1 MRKIKDPQFKIGE
14 IPISEIEFDPR
25 SRDDIPQLLKGLQYI
40 YMTPSTRREVF
51 GILKEMIPLEV
62 NKENGRPGME
72 LWKILVLGTL
82 RLNLDWNYD
91 RLGEMSN
98 HHKQIRQMLGHGAF
112 DEKNVYKLQTLKDN
126 VSLLTPAILDRIN
139 QVVVKAGHKLVKKK
153 EEKLTGRCD
162 SFVVETNVHY
172 PTDLNLLFDA
182 MRKVITL
189 IVRLCTDHSLSGWR
203 QSDYNL
209 RQIKMSFRKAQ
220 KVKHSTSKN
229 PQQRAKQ
236 DEIVLKAHRA
246 YLEVAERCLEKVQE
260 SLSALGQ
267 KGVEGSALAEVEHFK
282 EHAQRQIG
290 QIRHRV
296 LEGRTIPHQE
306 KVFSL
311 FEEHTEWI
319 CKGKAGVPVELGRK
333 ICVMEDQYGF
343 YLHHQAM
350 RNQSDDQVA
359 VCMVEKS
366 QRRFPGLR
374 ACSFDKGFHSPSNQT
389 DLRKTLDLLVLPKQ
403 GRLSEQD
410 KEREYS
416 PEFVQARRKHSA
428 VESGINGLGVHG
440 LDCCPDRGEE
450 RFTRY
455 VALAVLARNIQKL
468 GALIRKK
475 ELKHL
480 RRLKKAA

>member
-1 MRKIKDPQFKIGE
+1 MRKIKDHQFKIGE
-14 IPISEIEFDPR
+14 IPISEIQFDPR
-25 SRDDIPQLLKGLQYI
+25 SRDDIPQLLRGLQHI
-40 YMTPSTRREVF
+40 YVTPSIRREVF
-51 GILKEMIPLEV
+51 AILEEIIPFQV
-62 NKENGRPGME
+62 DRANGRPGME
-72 LWKILVLGTL
+72 LWNILVLGTL

-91 RLGEMSN
+91 RLGEMAN

-112 DEKNVYKLQTLKDN
+112 DEKNIYKLQTLKDN
-126 VSLLTPAILDRIN
+126 VSLLTPEILDRIN
-139 QVVVKAGHKLVKKK
+139 QVVVKTGHKLVKKK
-153 EEKLTGRCD
+153 EEKLRGRCD
-162 SFVVETNVHY
+162 SFVVETDVHY

-189 IVRLCTDHSLSGWR
+189 IARLCADHSLSGWR

-209 RQIKMSFRKAQ
+209 RQIKRSFRKAQ

-229 PQQRAKQ
+229 PKQKAKQ

-246 YLEVAERCLEKVQE
+246 YLEVTERCLEKVQE
-260 SLSALGQ
+260 SLFALGQ
-267 KGVEGSALAEVEHFK
+267 KGVEGSALAEVERFK
-282 EHAQRQIG
+282 EHAQRQIN

-333 ICVMEDQYGF
+333 ICVMEDQFGF
-343 YLHHQAM
+343 YLYHRVM

-359 VCMVEKS
+359 VSMVEES
-366 QRRFPGLR
+366 QQRFPELR
-374 ACSFDKGFHSPSNQT
+374 GCSFDKGFHSPSNQA
-389 DLRKTLDLLVLPKQ
+389 DLRKMLDLSVLPKK
-403 GRLSEQD
+403 GRLSERD

-416 PEFVQARRKHSA
+416 PEFVQVRRKHSA

-468 GALIRKK
+468 GALIQKK